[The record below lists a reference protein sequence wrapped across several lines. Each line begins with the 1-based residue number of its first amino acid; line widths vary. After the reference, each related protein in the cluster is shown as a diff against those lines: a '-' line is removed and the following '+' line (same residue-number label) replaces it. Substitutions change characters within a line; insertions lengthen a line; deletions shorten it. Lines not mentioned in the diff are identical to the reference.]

1 MKDFIN
7 HYNIDADV
15 IDVDWISKLYNNSPW
30 FYDNSKQK
38 IPLRKYFYELSFIT
52 EGSHRL
58 IQGDL
63 SEIRDKYSLIL
74 KKPSFAKF
82 RVENVKLP
90 YSYFTYHF
98 YTATPIDIDFKN
110 SRSIA
115 VKPDN
120 FNEVEAE
127 FIKAHTIFNEQK
139 FGYKLD
145 LKISLLKMLK
155 VFFKNYYDVSLD
167 SASYHSI
174 DNSIHLLNEAVNN
187 GDNISD
193 IAKKLN
199 FSVEYFIRNFK
210 KHTGITPKQ
219 YINNLRIERSIIYL
233 TNSSMSITEIA
244 DLLNFSD
251 SNHFS
256 KMFKQKYNMSP
267 TEYRKKR

>member
-1 MKDFIN
+1 MQDFIN
-7 HYNIDADV
+7 HYNIDVDV
-15 IDVDWISKLYNNSPW
+15 VDVDLISTIYNNSPW

-38 IPLRKYFYELSFIT
+38 IPSRKNYYELTYLTS
-52 EGSHRL
+52 GSSRL
-58 IQGDL
+58 IEKDATITR
-63 SEIRDKYSLIL
+63 EKYTLL
-74 KKPSFAKF
+74 LTKPTFAKF
-82 RVENVKLP
+82 RTENIDLP
-90 YSYFTYHF
+90 FSYYTYHF
-98 YTATPIDIDFKN
+98 YTATPLNIDFKN

-115 VKPDN
+115 VRPEN
-120 FNEVEAE
+120 FSEVETE
-127 FIKAHTIFNEQK
+127 FIKAHTIFTEQK

-155 VFFKNYYDVSLD
+155 LFFKNYYDISLD

-174 DNSIHLLNEAVNN
+174 NNSIHLLNEAVIN

-219 YINNLRIERSIIYL
+219 YINNLRIERSVIYL

-244 DLLNFSD
+244 ELLNFSD

-267 TEYRKKR
+267 TEYRKNR